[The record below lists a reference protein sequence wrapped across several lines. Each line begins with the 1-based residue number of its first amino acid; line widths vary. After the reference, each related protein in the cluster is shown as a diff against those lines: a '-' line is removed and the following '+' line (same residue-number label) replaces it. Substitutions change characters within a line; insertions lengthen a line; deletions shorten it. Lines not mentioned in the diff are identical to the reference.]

1 METMSGSAA
10 LMRSMKKEGVKQ
22 VFGLPGGANLPMY
35 DELFKSDIRHILVR
49 HEQSAAHMADGFGR
63 VSRKPGVC
71 FATSG
76 PGATNILTGIAT
88 AQADSAPMVAVT
100 GQVPVKMIGRD
111 AFQESDIIGMSNPVV
126 KYAFQPRTP
135 EEVPLAV
142 RRGFYIAETGRPG
155 PVLLDIPKDVQQ
167 NEAPMEFPEEFQM
180 RGYKPWTDP
189 DVIGIERATNM
200 LLSSQKPVILAGGGT
215 IISSAFAELQAV
227 AEMLGMPV
235 VTTFKGKG
243 AFPENH
249 PLSMGPIGMH
259 GHAEANKIMVEAD
272 CVLAVGTRFSDRSVG
287 TVEDFEKR
295 LKIIHIDVDPA
306 EIGKNQTAN
315 VAVVGDVR
323 ASLRIMLSMLAK
335 KTTHENTVWSKH
347 ALDLKSYW
355 KDNLKIHPGEM
366 GAARIL
372 RKLRE
377 VLPKE
382 SIVTTEVGQHQM
394 WASLF
399 FNVIQ
404 PGTFFSST
412 GLGTMGWGFPA
423 AIGAKVAKP
432 DVPVVDIAGD
442 GSFNMT
448 ENSLATSVLEDIPVI
463 VFLVNNFTLGM
474 VAQWQRTF
482 YDRRM
487 IGVDFSKILCL
498 PLFQQNGQRT
508 VFPLPVAQVSFDHY
522 FVGLCMSV
530 HPYWSHGKRMIFRKC
545 PLAFECRDNRHA
557 KHFCNSLQFCKSRR
571 DYGSTSGQYYWFLR

>member
-1 METMSGSAA
+1 MSDNIKMETMIGATA
-10 LMRSMKKEGVKQ
+10 LMKALEKEGVKE

-35 DELFKSDIRHILVR
+35 DELGKSNIRHILVR

-76 PGATNILTGIAT
+76 PGATNLLTGIAT

-100 GQVPVKMIGRD
+100 GQVPVAMIGKD
-111 AFQESDIIGMSNPVV
+111 AFQESDIIGMANPAL
-126 KYAFQPRTP
+126 KYSYQPRTP
-135 EEVPLAV
+135 DEIPTMVKQ
-142 RRGFYIAETGRPG
+142 GFYIAETGRPG

-167 NEAPMEFPEEFQM
+167 NEGKFTFHDEVRIP
-180 RGYKPWTDP
+180 GYHPWADP
-189 DVIGIERATNM
+189 DITNTARAVEL
-200 LLSSQKPVILAGGGT
+200 LLSAQKPIILAGGGV
-215 IISSAFAELQAV
+215 IISSAFAELQSI
-227 AEMLGMPV
+227 AELLMIPV

-249 PLSMGPIGMH
+249 PLSLGPIGMH
-259 GHAEANKIMVEAD
+259 GHAEANKLMTEAD
-272 CVLAVGTRFSDRSVG
+272 CVLAIGTRFSDRSVG
-287 TVEDFEKR
+287 TFSEFEKN
-295 LKIIHIDVDPA
+295 LKIIHMDVDPA
-306 EIGKNQTAN
+306 EIGKNQTTS

-323 ASLRIMLSMLAK
+323 ASLRIFGKMLMDKAVRTSDDNPWL
-335 KTTHENTVWSKH
+335 KH
-347 ALDLKSYW
+347 VKEVKQYW
-355 KDNLKIHPGEM
+355 RENLKIHPGEM
-366 GAARIL
+366 GAAKIL

-377 VLPKE
+377 LLPHE

-399 FNVIQ
+399 FDAIH

-423 AIGAKVAKP
+423 AIGAKTARP

-448 ENSLATSVLEDIPVI
+448 ENSLATAVLEDLPVI
-463 VFLVNNFTLGM
+463 VFLINNYSLGM

-487 IGVDFSKILCL
+487 VGVDLK
-498 PLFQQNGQRT
+498 
-508 VFPLPVAQVSFDHY
+508 
-522 FVGLCMSV
+522 
-530 HPYWSHGKRMIFRKC
+530 KC
-545 PLAFECRDNRHA
+545 PDYVKLAESYGAQGLRAQSMDELDSA
-557 KHFCNSLQFCKSRR
+557 IKTALKS
-571 DYGSTSGQYYWFLR
+571 DVATVIDIPIDPEEDVLPFVAPGTGLKDMILPS

>member
-1 METMSGSAA
+1 MNNMENMIGAKA
-10 LMRSMKKEGVKQ
+10 LMKAMEKEGVKE

-35 DELFKSDIRHILVR
+35 DELFKSNIRHILVR

-76 PGATNILTGIAT
+76 PGATNVLTGIAT

-100 GQVPVKMIGRD
+100 GQVPVAMIGRD
-111 AFQESDIIGMSNPVV
+111 AFQESDIIGMANPVV
-126 KYAFQPRTP
+126 KYAFQPRDAKEIP
-135 EEVPLAV
+135 EVV
-142 RRGFYIAETGRPG
+142 RKGFYIAETGRPG

-167 NEAPMEFPEEFQM
+167 NEAPMNFPDEFKI
-180 RGYKPWTDP
+180 RGYHPWTDP
-189 DVIGIERATNM
+189 DIIHIEKAIEM
-200 LLSSQKPVILAGGGT
+200 LLHSEKPIILAGGGT
-215 IISSAFAELQAV
+215 IISSAFAELQAI
-227 AEMLGMPV
+227 AEMMMIPV

-249 PLSMGPIGMH
+249 PLSLGPIGMH
-259 GHAEANKIMVEAD
+259 GHAEANKLMTEAD
-272 CVLAVGTRFSDRSVG
+272 CVLAIGTRFSDRSVG
-287 TVEDFEKR
+287 TFEEFEKR
-295 LKIIHIDVDPA
+295 LKIIHMDVDPA
-306 EIGKNQTAN
+306 EIGKNQTTQ

-323 ASLRIMLSMLAK
+323 ASLRIMVKLLMKRAIK
-335 KTTHENTVWSKH
+335 KDDSSPWFKH
-347 ALDLKSYW
+347 VQEVKDYW
-355 KDNLKIHPGEM
+355 RENLKLHPGEM
-366 GAARIL
+366 SASKIL

-377 VLPKE
+377 VLPHE

-399 FNVIQ
+399 YDVIQ

-423 AIGAKVAKP
+423 ALGAKVAKP

-487 IGVDFSKILCL
+487 IGVDQKHCPDYVKLAESYGAQGIRAQSLDELENAIKAGLKSDVATVIDIPIDPEEDVLPFVAPGTSLKDMIL
-498 PLFQQNGQRT
+498 P
-508 VFPLPVAQVSFDHY
+508 S
-522 FVGLCMSV
+522 
-530 HPYWSHGKRMIFRKC
+530 
-545 PLAFECRDNRHA
+545 
-557 KHFCNSLQFCKSRR
+557 
-571 DYGSTSGQYYWFLR
+571 

>member
-1 METMSGSAA
+1 MSGAGA
-10 LMRSMKKEGVKQ
+10 LMKALTKEGVKE

-111 AFQESDIIGMSNPVV
+111 AFQESDIIGMANPVV
-126 KYAFQPRTP
+126 KYAFQPREP
-135 EEVPLAV
+135 AEVPDVV
-142 RRGFYIAETGRPG
+142 RKGFYIARTGRPG
-155 PVLLDIPKDVQQ
+155 PVLIDIPKDVQQ
-167 NEAPMEFPEEFQM
+167 DSASMEFPDEFRI
-180 RGYKPWTDP
+180 RGYHPWTDP
-189 DVIGIERATNM
+189 DVDSIRTAIGM
-200 LLSSQKPVILAGGGT
+200 LLESEKPVILAGGGT
-215 IISSAFAELQAV
+215 IISGAFSELQAV
-227 AEMLGMPV
+227 AETLCTPV

-249 PLSMGPIGMH
+249 PLSLGPIGMH
-259 GHAEANKIMVEAD
+259 GHAEANKLMSEAD

-287 TVEDFEKR
+287 TFEEFER
-295 LKIIHIDVDPA
+295 NLKIIHIDVDPA
-306 EIGKNQTAN
+306 EIGKNQRTQ
-315 VAVVGDVR
+315 VAIVGDVR
-323 ASLRIMLSMLAK
+323 ASLRVMIKMLPERAK
-335 KTTHENTVWSKH
+335 KDGSSWLRHVREVKE
-347 ALDLKSYW
+347 YW
-355 KDNLKIHPGEM
+355 HDNLKIHPGEL
-366 GAARIL
+366 GAAKIL
-372 RKLRE
+372 RKLRRL
-377 VLPKE
+377 LPSE

-399 FNVIQ
+399 FDVVS

-423 AIGAKVAKP
+423 AVGAKVAKP
-432 DVPVVDIAGD
+432 GVPVVDIAGD

-448 ENSLATSVLEDIPVI
+448 ENSLATCMTEDIPVV
-463 VFLVNNFTLGM
+463 VFLVNNYSLGM

-487 IGVDFSKILCL
+487 IGVDQGRCPDYVKLAESYGAQGIRAESMPELESAIKAALSSDVATVIDIPIDPEEDVLPFVAPGTPLKDMIL
-498 PLFQQNGQRT
+498 P
-508 VFPLPVAQVSFDHY
+508 S
-522 FVGLCMSV
+522 
-530 HPYWSHGKRMIFRKC
+530 
-545 PLAFECRDNRHA
+545 
-557 KHFCNSLQFCKSRR
+557 
-571 DYGSTSGQYYWFLR
+571 

>member
-1 METMSGSAA
+1 MNETMIGATA
-10 LMRSMKKEGVKQ
+10 LMKALEKEGVKE

-35 DELFKSDIRHILVR
+35 DELGKSNIRHILVR

-76 PGATNILTGIAT
+76 PGATNLLTGIAT

-100 GQVPVKMIGRD
+100 GQVPVAMIGKD
-111 AFQESDIIGMSNPVV
+111 AFQESDIIGMANPAL
-126 KYAFQPRTP
+126 KYSYQPRTP
-135 EEVPLAV
+135 EEIPTMVKQ
-142 RRGFYIAETGRPG
+142 GFYIAETGRPG

-167 NEAPMEFPEEFQM
+167 NEGNIPFPDEV
-180 RGYKPWTDP
+180 RVPGYHPWTDP
-189 DVIGIERATNM
+189 DMQNTGRAVEL
-200 LLSSQKPVILAGGGT
+200 LLSAKKPIILAGGGV
-215 IISSAFAELQAV
+215 IISSAFAELQSI
-227 AEMLGMPV
+227 AELLMIPV

-249 PLSMGPIGMH
+249 PLSLGPIGMH
-259 GHAEANKIMVEAD
+259 GHAEANKLMTEAD
-272 CVLAVGTRFSDRSVG
+272 CVLAIGTRFSDRSVG
-287 TVEDFEKR
+287 TFEEFEKN
-295 LKIIHIDVDPA
+295 LKIIHMDVDPA
-306 EIGKNQTAN
+306 EIGKNQTTS

-323 ASLRIMLSMLAK
+323 TSLRIFGKLLMDKAVRASDDNPWL
-335 KTTHENTVWSKH
+335 KH
-347 ALDLKSYW
+347 VKDTKQYW
-355 KDNLKIHPGEM
+355 RENLKIHPGEM
-366 GAARIL
+366 GAAKIL

-377 VLPKE
+377 LLPKE

-399 FNVIQ
+399 FDAIH

-423 AIGAKVAKP
+423 AIGAKTARP

-448 ENSLATSVLEDIPVI
+448 EHSLATAVLEDLPVI
-463 VFLVNNFTLGM
+463 VFLINNYSLGM

-487 IGVDFSKILCL
+487 VGVDLK
-498 PLFQQNGQRT
+498 
-508 VFPLPVAQVSFDHY
+508 
-522 FVGLCMSV
+522 
-530 HPYWSHGKRMIFRKC
+530 KC
-545 PLAFECRDNRHA
+545 PDYVKLAESYGAQGIRAQSMDELEKA
-557 KHFCNSLQFCKSRR
+557 IKDGLNSDVATVIDIPIDPEEDVLPFVAPGTGLKDMILPS
-571 DYGSTSGQYYWFLR
+571 

>member
-1 METMSGSAA
+1 M
-10 LMRSMKKEGVKQ
+10 
-22 VFGLPGGANLPMY
+22 
-35 DELFKSDIRHILVR
+35 
-49 HEQSAAHMADGFGR
+49 
-63 VSRKPGVC
+63 
-71 FATSG
+71 
-76 PGATNILTGIAT
+76 
-88 AQADSAPMVAVT
+88 
-100 GQVPVKMIGRD
+100 
-111 AFQESDIIGMSNPVV
+111 
-126 KYAFQPRTP
+126 
-135 EEVPLAV
+135 
-142 RRGFYIAETGRPG
+142 
-155 PVLLDIPKDVQQ
+155 
-167 NEAPMEFPEEFQM
+167 
-180 RGYKPWTDP
+180 
-189 DVIGIERATNM
+189 
-200 LLSSQKPVILAGGGT
+200 
-215 IISSAFAELQAV
+215 
-227 AEMLGMPV
+227 
-235 VTTFKGKG
+235 
-243 AFPENH
+243 
-249 PLSMGPIGMH
+249 
-259 GHAEANKIMVEAD
+259 
-272 CVLAVGTRFSDRSVG
+272 
-287 TVEDFEKR
+287 
-295 LKIIHIDVDPA
+295 
-306 EIGKNQTAN
+306 
-315 VAVVGDVR
+315 AVVGDVR

-487 IGVDFSKILCL
+487 IGVDQKHCPDYVKLAQSYGAQGIRVQSLDELGSALKDAIKCEVSTVIDIPIDPEEDVLPFVAPGTPLKDMIL
-498 PLFQQNGQRT
+498 P
-508 VFPLPVAQVSFDHY
+508 S
-522 FVGLCMSV
+522 
-530 HPYWSHGKRMIFRKC
+530 
-545 PLAFECRDNRHA
+545 
-557 KHFCNSLQFCKSRR
+557 
-571 DYGSTSGQYYWFLR
+571 